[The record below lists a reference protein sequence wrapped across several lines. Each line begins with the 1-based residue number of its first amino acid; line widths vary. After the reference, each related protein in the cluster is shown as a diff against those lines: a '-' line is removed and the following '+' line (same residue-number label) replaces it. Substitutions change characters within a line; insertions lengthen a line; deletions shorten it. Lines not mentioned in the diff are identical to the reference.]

1 LKEGWSRS
9 SLTPRL
15 SLTASDAERLFQP
28 LTGKQAKI
36 QVESLS
42 LLENGFSNSNYRVE
56 LKSEIFGR
64 RHFVLRLLE
73 HGTLSDL
80 RKEEKL
86 NQMLKATVPMPEF
99 YLASDDN
106 DVFSS
111 VPYIIMEYVQGE
123 SLDQVKNLGQDETL
137 SLAKSL
143 GQTLA
148 ALHQMRFASQGF
160 LDENLLVD
168 KVVEINGQGLRRF
181 AENILLEKGRA
192 ALLGKS
198 LSRRFLAFLE
208 QEADLLDD
216 YKDLPC
222 LCHSDFGSSNLLI
235 SGGPSPR
242 VVAVLDFEF
251 AFSGTPYVD
260 LGNLLRPPFSQ
271 EKAVRE
277 AVFQGYRTG
286 GGKLGDQDLYQKCLL
301 TDLFA
306 WLEFLG
312 GAEVPEAVLSSVRS
326 RIISTMTDWLFL

>member
-1 LKEGWSRS
+1 M
-9 SLTPRL
+9 
-15 SLTASDAERLFQP
+15 TASDAERLFQP

-181 AENILLEKGRA
+181 AENILLEKGRT

-222 LCHSDFGSSNLLI
+222 LCHSDFGSSDLLI

-312 GAEVPEAVLSSVRS
+312 RAEVPEAVLSSVRS